1 MSAAPASSAS
11 DARLR
16 HLFDPRGVIIVGAS
30 SHPAKFGFV
39 ALHNV
44 LAQRFAGKV
53 FAVNRDGGEILGLT
67 TATDVCEIPAGEA
80 DLALVCT
87 PAAANPDVLRACA
100 AKGVKAVYV
109 VSGGYR
115 ETGPDGRRAEE
126 ELVALADKL
135 DIVLAGPNGQGL
147 VSTPAGLCAQIVGP
161 YPVTGAISIASQSGN
176 TTSSF
181 MNYAN
186 HSGVGIARAVSAGNA
201 AAVTVADYLRWFR
214 DDPATRVGF
223 AYLEHSADGRAVFEG
238 LRAVTREKPVVMVKG
253 GVTAVGQR
261 AAASH
266 TGALAGEQ
274 RIFTG
279 AMHQAGVCLVPTV
292 EEAFDAAATFATQPL
307 PKGPGT
313 VVVTTAGGWGVMTAD
328 ALAASSL
335 RLMPLPDD
343 LRAAIDAKLPPRWS
357 RANPIDMAGGESR
370 DTVPEVLELVASH
383 PAVDAV
389 IFLGLGI
396 QSNSARLVRDG
407 RFYPDHGLERI
418 VAFHERQDRRFAEAA
433 AEASAAS
440 AKPVL
445 VATELGVTD
454 PANPG
459 PAAVRA
465 TGRYCYPSA
474 TRAVTAL
481 EHLWHYARFRQRRG
495 W

>member
-201 AAVTVADYLRWFR
+201 AAVTVADYLRWYR
-214 DDPATRVGF
+214 DDPATRVAF
-223 AYLEHSADGRAVFEG
+223 AYLEHTADGRATFEAM
-238 LRAVTREKPVVMVKG
+238 RSVTARLPVVLVKG
-253 GVTAVGQR
+253 GVSAVGQQ

-279 AMHQAGVCLVPTV
+279 AMHQAGVSLVATV

-307 PKGPGT
+307 PRGPNT
-313 VVVTTAGGWGVMTAD
+313 AVVTTAGGWGVMTAD

-343 LRAAIDAKLPPRWS
+343 LRAAIDTKLPPRWS
-357 RANPIDMAGGESR
+357 RANPIDLAGGESR
-370 DTVPEVLELVASH
+370 DTVPEVLELVAAH

-396 QSNSARLVRDG
+396 QSNSARLLRDG

-433 AEASAAS
+433 AAASAAS
-440 AKPVL
+440 GKPVL

-459 PAAVRA
+459 PAAVRDS
-465 TGRYCYPSA
+465 GRYCYPSA
-474 TRAVTAL
+474 NRAVTAL
-481 EHLWHYARFRQRRG
+481 EHLWRYARFRQRRG

>member
-1 MSAAPASSAS
+1 MSAPS
-11 DARLR
+11 DPRLR
-16 HLFDPRGVIIVGAS
+16 HLFDPRGVIVVGAS

-67 TATDVCEIPAGEA
+67 TATDVEQLPSGEA

-87 PAAANPDVLRACA
+87 PVTANPDVLRACA
-100 AKGVKAVYV
+100 AKGVKAAYV

-115 ETGPDGRRAEE
+115 ETGAEGRRAEE
-126 ELVALADKL
+126 DLVALADKL
-135 DIVLAGPNGQGL
+135 DLVLAGPNGQGL
-147 VSTPAGLCAQIVGP
+147 VSTPVGLCAQIVGP
-161 YPVTGAISIASQSGN
+161 YPVAGAISVASQSGN

-201 AAVTVADYLRWFR
+201 AAVTVADYLQWYR
-214 DDPATRVGF
+214 DDPATRVAF
-223 AYLEHSADGRAVFEG
+223 AYLEHSASGRATFE
-238 LRAVTREKPVVMVKG
+238 RIRSVTPEKPVVMVKG
-253 GVTAVGQR
+253 GVSTMGQQ

-307 PKGPGT
+307 PKGSNT
-313 VVVTTAGGWGVMTAD
+313 VVVTTAGGWGVMAAD

-343 LRAAIDAKLPPRWS
+343 LRAAIDTRLPPRWS
-357 RANPIDMAGGESR
+357 RANPVDMAGGESR
-370 DTVPEVLELVASH
+370 DTVPDVLEMVAAH
-383 PAVDAV
+383 AQVDAV

-396 QSNSARLVRDG
+396 QSNSARLLRDG
-407 RFYPDHGLERI
+407 PFHADPGLGRI
-418 VAFHERQDRRFAEAA
+418 VAFHERQDRRYAEAA
-433 AEASAAS
+433 AEVSAANG
-440 AKPVL
+440 KPVL

-459 PAAVRA
+459 SAAMRDS
-465 TGRYCYPSA
+465 GRYCYPSA
-474 TRAVTAL
+474 NRAVTAL
-481 EHLWHYARFRQRRG
+481 EHLWRYARFRRRRG